1 MAIISPQRSA
11 IVSFESCEEA
21 TPLWSR
27 SNIFYVDGQP
37 IHLAGVSKGTNS
49 KKPHVLVF
57 SQEGPI
63 LEIEEAEREDCDY
76 AVLLSKPESSEI
88 QKIAEEVGSTALETV
103 ELLKNTEDELCLQRT
118 GVVDVYSR
126 IY

>member
-1 MAIISPQRSA
+1 MAIISPQRNA

-21 TPLWSR
+21 APLWSR
-27 SNIFYVDGQP
+27 SNIFYVDGRP
-37 IHLAGVSKGTNS
+37 IRLAGISKGSNS

-57 SQEGPI
+57 SQEGPA

-76 AVLLSKPESSEI
+76 AILLGKPESSEI

-103 ELLKNTEDELCLQRT
+103 ELLKNTGDELCLERT
-118 GVVDVYSR
+118 EIVEVYSR